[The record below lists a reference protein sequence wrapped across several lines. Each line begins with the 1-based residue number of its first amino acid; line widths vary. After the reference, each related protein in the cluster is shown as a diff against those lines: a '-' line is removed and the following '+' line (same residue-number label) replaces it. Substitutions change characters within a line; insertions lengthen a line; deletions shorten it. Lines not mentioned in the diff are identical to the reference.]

1 MSSATLP
8 VKRFSVLLFVTSL
21 LESYVFILPSFCMT
35 KTQGMVVLPSEK
47 AMAMAM
53 VMVGDGD
60 LPS

>member
-8 VKRFSVLLFVTSL
+8 VKRFSVLLCLTSL

-47 AMAMAM
+47 AMSMAM
-53 VMVGDGD
+53 VMVGNGD

>member
-8 VKRFSVLLFVTSL
+8 VKRFSVLHCVTSL

-47 AMAMAM
+47 AMSSAM